1 MIHRACPSGDGL
13 FFSLWRNM
21 DKGLIITHIESHV
34 AIITVNRPETRNA
47 FNTPLMEAMCR
58 EMDEIKRTPDIKV
71 LIVIG
76 SGTSFSSG
84 RDLKESA
91 THTKEQAK
99 RFMML
104 GERWSTALREL
115 PIPTIAAVNGPAF
128 GWGMVLMLSCDIRV
142 AVEGAVLGYPETAMG
157 VFPGGDAT
165 VRLTRQIFIPSAKDL
180 VLTGRRFDAREG
192 YRLGL
197 VNRLTSKIDLMR
209 VTCDLASEI
218 AQHPPERLKA
228 MKSTFLK
235 IEAMPRFGFLSVA
248 EKIAR

>member
-1 MIHRACPSGDGL
+1 MNRDL
-13 FFSLWRNM
+13 L
-21 DKGLIITHIESHV
+21 ITHIESDI
-34 AIITVNRPETRNA
+34 ASITVNRPETRNA
-47 FNTPLMEAMCR
+47 FNTPLMGAMCR
-58 EMDEIKRTPDIKV
+58 EMAEIKRNQNIKV
-71 LIVIG
+71 IIVTG
-76 SGTSFSSG
+76 AGNSFSSG

-142 AVEGAVLGYPETAMG
+142 AVDDAILGYPETALG

-165 VRLTRQIFIPSAKDL
+165 VRLTRQIFVPSVKDL
-180 VLTGRRFDAREG
+180 VFTGRRFDAREG

-197 VNRLTSKIDLMR
+197 VNRVTSKRDLMTE
-209 VTCDLASEI
+209 VHALASKI
-218 AQHPPERLKA
+218 AQHPLQRLRA

-235 IEAMPRFGFLSVA
+235 IEAMPRFGHLSVA
-248 EKIAR
+248 EKMDR

>member
-1 MIHRACPSGDGL
+1 MGFS
-13 FFSLWRNM
+13 SLWRIMN
-21 DKGLIITHIESHV
+21 KNLLITHLESDIV
-34 AIITVNRPETRNA
+34 RITLNRLEARNA

-58 EMDEIKRTPDIKV
+58 EMAEIEKMPDIKV
-71 LIVIG
+71 LIVTGAG
-76 SGTSFSSG
+76 SCFSSG

-115 PIPTIAAVNGPAF
+115 PIPTIVAVNGPAF

-142 AVEGAVLGYPETAMG
+142 AVEGAVLGYPETALG

-165 VRLTRQIFIPSAKDL
+165 VRLTRQIFVPHAKDL

-192 YRLGL
+192 YHLGL
-197 VNRLTSKIDLMR
+197 VNRVTSKRNLMR
-209 VTCDLASEI
+209 ETRDLAKEI
-218 AQHPPERLKA
+218 AQYPLDRLKA
-228 MKSTFLK
+228 VKSTFLK
-235 IEAMPRFGFLSVA
+235 VEAMPRFGLLSVS
-248 EKIAR
+248 EKIA

>member
-1 MIHRACPSGDGL
+1 MN
-13 FFSLWRNM
+13 RN
-21 DKGLIITHIESHV
+21 LLITHNESQV
-34 AIITVNRPETRNA
+34 ASITVNRPEARNA
-47 FNTPLMEAMCR
+47 FNTPLMEAMCL
-58 EMDEIKRTPDIKV
+58 EMGEIEKSQNIKV
-71 LIVIG
+71 LIVTGAG
-76 SGTSFSSG
+76 SSFSSG

-142 AVEGAVLGYPETAMG
+142 AVDDAVLGYPETALG

-165 VRLTRQIFIPSAKDL
+165 VRLTRQIFVPSVKDL
-180 VLTGRRFDAREG
+180 VLTGRRFDAKEG

-197 VNRLTSKIDLMR
+197 VNRITSQRDLMR
-209 VTCDLASEI
+209 ETRALANTI

-228 MKSTFLK
+228 MKSKFLK
-235 IEAMPRFGFLSVA
+235 IEAMPRFGHLSVA
-248 EKIAR
+248 EKIDR

>member
-1 MIHRACPSGDGL
+1 MNSDLLH
-13 FFSLWRNM
+13 
-21 DKGLIITHIESHV
+21 THSESHI
-34 AIITVNRPETRNA
+34 AIITLNRPEVRNA
-47 FNTPLMEAMCR
+47 FNTSLMEAMCR
-58 EMDEIKRTPDIKV
+58 KIDEIQKMSDMRV
-71 LIVIG
+71 LIVTGAG
-76 SGTSFSSG
+76 SSFSAG

-91 THTKEQAK
+91 THTVEQAK

-142 AVEGAVLGYPETAMG
+142 VVDDAVLGYPETALG

-165 VRLTRQIFIPSAKDL
+165 VRLTRQIFVPFAKDL
-180 VLTGRRFDAREG
+180 VLTGRRFDAQEG

-197 VNRLTSKIDLMR
+197 ANRVTSKKDLLRETSAMA
-209 VTCDLASEI
+209 DEI
-218 AQHPPERLKA
+218 TQHPLERLKA

-235 IEAMPRFGFLSVA
+235 IEAMPRFGHLSVA
-248 EKIAR
+248 RKIDR

>member
-1 MIHRACPSGDGL
+1 MN
-13 FFSLWRNM
+13 RNL
-21 DKGLIITHIESHV
+21 LITDNESQV
-34 AIITVNRPETRNA
+34 ASITVNRPEARNA
-47 FNTPLMEAMCR
+47 FNTPLMEAMCL
-58 EMDEIKRTPDIKV
+58 EMGEIEISPDIKV
-71 LIVIG
+71 LIVTGAG
-76 SGTSFSSG
+76 SSFSSG

-91 THTKEQAK
+91 THTKKQAK

-142 AVEGAVLGYPETAMG
+142 AVDDAVLGYPETALG

-165 VRLTRQIFIPSAKDL
+165 VRLTRQIFVPSVKDL
-180 VLTGRRFDAREG
+180 VLTGRRFDAKEG

-197 VNRLTSKIDLMR
+197 VNRITSQRDLMR
-209 VTCDLASEI
+209 ETRALANKI

-228 MKSTFLK
+228 MKSKFLK
-235 IEAMPRFGFLSVA
+235 IEAMPRFGHLSVA
-248 EKIAR
+248 EKVDR

>member
-1 MIHRACPSGDGL
+1 MAE
-13 FFSLWRNM
+13 
-21 DKGLIITHIESHV
+21 IEK
-34 AIITVNRPETRNA
+34 
-47 FNTPLMEAMCR
+47 TPG
-58 EMDEIKRTPDIKV
+58 IKV
-71 LIVIG
+71 LIVTGAG
-76 SGTSFSSG
+76 SSFSSG

-91 THTKEQAK
+91 THTEEQAK

-104 GERWSTALREL
+104 GEKWSTALREL
-115 PIPTIAAVNGPAF
+115 PIPTIAAVNGSAF

-142 AVEGAVLGYPETAMG
+142 AVGDAVLGYPETALG

-197 VNRLTSKIDLMR
+197 VNRVTSKKDLMTE
-209 VTCDLASEI
+209 VCELASKI
-218 AQHPPERLKA
+218 SQRPLERLRA

-235 IEAMPRFGFLSVA
+235 VEAMTRFGRLSAA
-248 EKIAR
+248 EKIDR

>member
-1 MIHRACPSGDGL
+1 MNTD
-13 FFSLWRNM
+13 F
-21 DKGLIITHIESHV
+21 LITQIESHV
-34 AIITVNRPETRNA
+34 ASITVNRPEARNA
-47 FNTPLMEAMCR
+47 FNTSLMEAMCR
-58 EMDEIKRTPDIKV
+58 EMDEIQKMPDIRV
-71 LIVIG
+71 LIVTGAG
-76 SGTSFSSG
+76 SSFSAG

-142 AVEGAVLGYPETAMG
+142 AVSDAVLGYPETALG

-165 VRLTRQIFIPSAKDL
+165 VRLTRQIFLPSAKDL

-197 VNRLTSKIDLMR
+197 VNRVTSKRDLMAQ
-209 VTCDLASEI
+209 VQKLANEI
-218 AQHPPERLKA
+218 ARHPLEKLKA

-235 IEAMPRFGFLSVA
+235 VEAMTRFGHLSVA
-248 EKIAR
+248 EKIDR

>member
-1 MIHRACPSGDGL
+1 
-13 FFSLWRNM
+13 
-21 DKGLIITHIESHV
+21 
-34 AIITVNRPETRNA
+34 
-47 FNTPLMEAMCR
+47 MCK
-58 EMDEIKRTPDIKV
+58 EMDEIEKTPGIKV
-71 LIVIG
+71 LIVTGAG
-76 SGTSFSSG
+76 SSFSSG

-91 THTKEQAK
+91 THTEEQAK

-142 AVEGAVLGYPETAMG
+142 AVSDAVLGYPETALG

-165 VRLTRQIFIPSAKDL
+165 VRLTRQIFLPSVKDL
-180 VLTGRRFDAREG
+180 VFTGRRFDAREG

-197 VNRLTSKIDLMR
+197 VNRVTSKRDLMAQVR
-209 VTCDLASEI
+209 ELAGEI
-218 AQHPPERLKA
+218 AQHPLERLKA

-235 IEAMPRFGFLSVA
+235 VEAMTRFGHLSA
-248 EKIAR
+248 AGKIDR

>member
-1 MIHRACPSGDGL
+1 MNSDLLH
-13 FFSLWRNM
+13 
-21 DKGLIITHIESHV
+21 THSESHI
-34 AIITVNRPETRNA
+34 AIITVNRPEARNA
-47 FNTPLMEAMCR
+47 FNTPLMEAMCK
-58 EMDEIKRTPDIKV
+58 EMDEIEKTPGIKV
-71 LIVIG
+71 LIVTGAG
-76 SGTSFSSG
+76 SSFSSG

-91 THTKEQAK
+91 THTEEQAK

-142 AVEGAVLGYPETAMG
+142 AVSDAVLGYPETALG

-165 VRLTRQIFIPSAKDL
+165 VRLTRQIFLPSVKDL
-180 VLTGRRFDAREG
+180 VFTGRRFDAREG

-197 VNRLTSKIDLMR
+197 VNRVTSKRDLMAQVR
-209 VTCDLASEI
+209 ELAGEI
-218 AQHPPERLKA
+218 AQHPLERLKA

-235 IEAMPRFGFLSVA
+235 VEAMTRFGHLSA
-248 EKIAR
+248 AGKIDR